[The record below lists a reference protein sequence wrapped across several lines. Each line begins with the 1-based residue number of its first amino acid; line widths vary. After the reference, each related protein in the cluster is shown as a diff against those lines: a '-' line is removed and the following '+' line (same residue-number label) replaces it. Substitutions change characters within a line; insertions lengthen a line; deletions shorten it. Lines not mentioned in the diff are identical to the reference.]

1 MNSNAHSLFHTAK
14 PILREIGPFV
24 YNIKMKKV
32 PVTDN
37 GNDTVSYREL
47 KQWFFNP
54 ELSAYNE
61 DYVITT
67 VNAPLISAL
76 NFIQRAPQPLRTWIS
91 ITLDTI
97 SEGIFIRRSIKQLT
111 FYGYPDILVS
121 IGTLIDPRTPNTDG
135 RFAYL
140 AQKNNTAEVEYTL
153 FSGIANQTK
162 LGLIE
167 KVEGRNYISK
177 WKDYPCRSLKETYT
191 GQMMYSPL
199 ESSRLDVQMFN
210 DLFGRKIN
218 LKYKG
223 TLDSYPGECSRED
236 IVMMI
241 MMKTL

>member
-1 MNSNAHSLFHTAK
+1 M
-14 PILREIGPFV
+14 
-24 YNIKMKKV
+24 KMKKV

-54 ELSAYNE
+54 DLSAYNE

-140 AQKNNTAEVEYTL
+140 AQKNNSAEVEYTL

-167 KVEGRNYISK
+167 KVEGRNHINK
-177 WKDYPCRSLKETYT
+177 WKDYPCRSLKDTYT

-199 ESSRLDVQMFN
+199 ETSRLDIQMFN

-223 TLDSYPGECSRED
+223 TLDSYPGECILFLQRSH
-236 IVMMI
+236 IVFDGH
-241 MMKTL
+241 TLFIAIDGKSTNVDLN